1 MKVLV
6 TGWDGYIGAVMVP
19 LLQAAGHDVVGL
31 DSRLFEGCDL
41 GEFRPAAPALRCDLR
56 DVQPELLRGFD
67 AVVHLAAISNDP
79 LGNLHPDTT
88 FDINH
93 RASVRLALCAR
104 EAGVR
109 RFLYASSCSV
119 YGAASPD
126 AILDES
132 APFAPV
138 TPYAESKVR
147 VEADLAALATG
158 AFSPTCLRNATVYG
172 LSPKLRGDLVVNNLV
187 AWALAAGRVEL
198 KSDGTPWRPLVY
210 VGDVCRVFLGVLEA
224 PREIVHEQAF
234 NVGRPGANYRIRD
247 VAELVRAAVPG
258 SEISFAAGAGP
269 DPRCYRVDFSKLAR
283 ALPGCVPATSLEE
296 GIAELVAAFRRVG
309 LRREDVE
316 GDRFVRVQRILRL
329 LREGELGADLRWTQG
344 AARADGAEVRGA

>member
-6 TGWDGYIGAVMVP
+6 TGFDGYIGAVMVP
-19 LLQAAGHDVVGL
+19 RLQAAGHEVVGL

-41 GEFRPAAPALRCDLR
+41 GPFRPAVPVLRCDLR
-56 DVQPELLRGFD
+56 DVRLEQLRGFD
-67 AVVHLAAISNDP
+67 AVIHLAAISNDP
-79 LGNLHPDTT
+79 LGNLNPETT

-93 RASVRLALCAR
+93 RASVRLAACAR
-104 EAGVR
+104 EAGVG

-119 YGAASPD
+119 YGAASPE
-126 AILDES
+126 AILDET

-147 VEADLAALATG
+147 VEADVSPLASDG
-158 AFSPTCLRNATVYG
+158 FSPTFLRNATVFG
-172 LSPKLRGDLVVNNLV
+172 VSPKLRGDLVVNNLV
-187 AWALAAGRVEL
+187 AWALTAGRVEL

-210 VGDVCRVFLGVLEA
+210 VGDVCRVFQGVLEA
-224 PREIVHEQAF
+224 RRELVHGQAF

-247 VAELVRAAVPG
+247 VAERVRAAVPG
-258 SEISFAAGAGP
+258 SEITFAEGAGP

-283 ALPGCVPATSLEE
+283 VLPGSVPATSLED
-296 GIAELVAAFRRVG
+296 GIAELVAVFRRVG

-329 LREGELGADLRWTQG
+329 LREGAIGPDLRWSAG
-344 AARADGAEVRGA
+344 GAEARSA

>member
-19 LLQAAGHDVVGL
+19 LLQDAGHEVTGL

-56 DVQPELLRGFD
+56 DVRPEQLRGFD

-79 LGNLHPDTT
+79 LGNLNPDCT

-93 RASVRLALCAR
+93 RASVRLAICAR

-126 AILDES
+126 AVLDET
-132 APFAPV
+132 AAFAPV

-147 VEADLAALATG
+147 VEADLSALASDG
-158 AFSPTCLRNATVYG
+158 FSPTCLRNATVYG

-210 VGDVCRVFLGVLEA
+210 VRDVCRVFRGVLEA
-224 PREIVHEQAF
+224 PRELVHDEAF

-247 VAELVRAAVPG
+247 VADRVRAAVPG
-258 SEISFAAGAGP
+258 SEITFAEGAGP

-283 ALPGCVPATSLEE
+283 LLPDCMPATSLEE

-329 LREGELGADLRWTQG
+329 LREGELGPDLRFT
-344 AARADGAEVRGA
+344 ARAGANGAEARSA

>member
-41 GEFRPAAPALRCDLR
+41 GPFRPAVPALRCDLR
-56 DVQPELLRGFD
+56 DVRPEMLRGFD
-67 AVVHLAAISNDP
+67 AVIHLAAISNDP

-126 AILDES
+126 AVLDES

-147 VEADLAALATG
+147 VEADLAPLATD
-158 AFSPTCLRNATVYG
+158 AFSPTYLRNATVYG

-210 VGDVCRVFLGVLEA
+210 VRDVCRVFQGVLEA
-224 PREIVHEQAF
+224 PRELVHEQAF

-247 VAELVRAAVPG
+247 VALLVRAAVPG
-258 SEISFAAGAGP
+258 SEIGFAAGAGP
-269 DPRCYRVDFSKLAR
+269 DPRCYRVACDKL
-283 ALPGCVPATSLEE
+283 PKHVPAFRPTWTVRRGIEE
-296 GIAELVAAFRRVG
+296 LAEAYRRCALRAEDFEGERYVRLRRVRG
-309 LRREDVE
+309 LMSRGKLD
-316 GDRFVRVQRILRL
+316 
-329 LREGELGADLRWTQG
+329 ADLRW
-344 AARADGAEVRGA
+344 V